1 MKQFLSVSL
10 FSACLG
16 LIPAQAADPAH
27 LKLLTE
33 DYPPFNMADASG
45 RITGLSTEIVHQLLQ
60 RAGISHDIELLPW
73 VRAFNRAVLEPGTC
87 VYSTT
92 RTEQREHQLK
102 WIGPIVENPWVLY
115 ARNDNKTVVTTL
127 ESVRPYRLGGY
138 SGDAIAQYLI
148 SKNFEVDLA
157 STDVQNV
164 RKLVAGRIDFWATGK
179 YSGATLATREKAAD
193 IRPVMTFN
201 TTFMYLACHPRM
213 DDRTVALLNSTL
225 DRMRKDGTVA
235 KITARYHQD

>member
-1 MKQFLSVSL
+1 
-10 FSACLG
+10 
-16 LIPAQAADPAH
+16 
-27 LKLLTE
+27 
-33 DYPPFNMADASG
+33 
-45 RITGLSTEIVHQLLQ
+45 
-60 RAGISHDIELLPW
+60 
-73 VRAFNRAVLEPGTC
+73 
-87 VYSTT
+87 
-92 RTEQREHQLK
+92 
-102 WIGPIVENPWVLY
+102 
-115 ARNDNKTVVTTL
+115 
-127 ESVRPYRLGGY
+127 LGGY

-148 SKNFEVDLA
+148 SKNFEVDLTT
-157 STDVQNV
+157 TDAQNV

-201 TTFMYLACHPRM
+201 TTFMYLACHSRM